1 MIFFSCKKESYYSLV
16 QGYVFYSNSITPI
29 ANANIDVGEDH
40 NGNTVNHIGHTTTDS
55 NGYFKLYFSR
65 HIYKSYRQ
73 FLYVN
78 KGSLNYKQQIT
89 KHKTTLT
96 VYL

>member
-40 NGNTVNHIGHTTTDS
+40 NANTVNYIGHTTTDS
-55 NGYFKLYFSR
+55 NGYFKLYLVDIF
-65 HIYKSYRQ
+65 IKAI
-73 FLYVN
+73 
-78 KGSLNYKQQIT
+78 GSFYMLIKVRLTINSKLQNIKLN
-89 KHKTTLT
+89 
-96 VYL
+96 